1 MDSLRLFLL
10 LIITIGDSLS
20 DPEFWSQEPLTR
32 ALQLTYSES
41 VNETVDFVKFTADNL
56 FPALRGKSL
65 GTVKLSIPRLG
76 SMTVND
82 NQKYDSRSNC
92 EGFFTSVYGKETEL
106 DMTDSEISKL
116 FVDRIQAGLTIC
128 TYVVKSNNT
137 AVSLAYGLPTLVIYL
152 TDPTWSTSPCQ
163 NNTEPVCDGFNSSA
177 VIMMSS
183 TILGSG
189 KCCRMDLNITNGTGI
204 VRAFI
209 KTNGTDTLRQLAF
222 RESNTGSE
230 STKKFSFIGR
240 QRYNFQI
247 IVVYDADISTSLK
260 IVWKNCMA
268 IERVIHTTLPLWSY
282 NTSDLTIYDEF
293 CDCNNT
299 LIQVFSCQGPQKGLV
314 LRNADQLTTITSNV
328 MTSFNPQCHLS
339 MVITTTFKTY
349 IGVAILSFN
358 RTRFPVFRQNRD
370 GDLYTHYR
378 REYKIPIGHIEE
390 EFRVQIDLQR
400 LQLNSLLGL
409 ESAKLINCTETSSS
423 DEVNCSS
430 TEYKCKT
437 GVCIEKWKRC
447 NLAKDCYHGDDEMD
461 CGEKV
466 GLWKCDF
473 DVASNKTCGFLQYE
487 KNQCGEFRITRG
499 SLFGN
504 PGPEHTNMYDKG
516 DMLYF
521 ERKFCRN
528 SFSAEIKTK
537 KFNYAL
543 SNLQGDKSKCTITVA
558 SKGEN
563 SCWWNLYLCQ
573 ESCLKRL
580 FRGNT
585 TKEWRTDVVSLPVQ
599 TGSYFVKI
607 KAKEMCDW
615 MAIDDLFFS
624 PSCFAPE
631 NRATDMTWWI
641 SIIVPV
647 VCLIVLLEIAVVS
660 WAVCQRTLSSNRIYD
675 RFLGIC
681 IRKKH
686 PEVKDFV
693 RESCVSPSSIA
704 RFNELLTES
713 NPNYALLSERAL
725 KDCVRN
731 IPFMKVCLDSLLGE
745 GSFGQV
751 YKGKLLKY
759 GDFKDDI
766 PVAIKKLP
774 AGSMNENVSDFL
786 FEALTLSK
794 FDHINIVGCLG
805 ITSDPKG
812 ELLLILELMEGGDLR
827 KYLRDHRKNEDLS
840 VQELLKISLDI
851 AHGCQYLEE
860 NKFIHRDIAARNCL
874 LSSLDANKIAKIG
887 DFGFAKDIYGTDY
900 YKKCEMTMVPVRW
913 MPEESFKNGKFSSR
927 SDVWA
932 YGVLLWEIFAF
943 GQLPYED
950 LTNCEV
956 MAKVMNGHRMG
967 QPRHCPIQVYNV
979 MGECWKTEPDKRPG
993 FKTVVTLL
1001 TSIYTHTFSQIVQP
1015 NSNGIFSMN
1024 MNGGKHRLNTYSLP
1038 EETETVMP
1046 LLEGDC
1052 NTATTDDNVFEANSS
1067 V

>member
-1 MDSLRLFLL
+1 MY
-10 LIITIGDSLS
+10 I
-20 DPEFWSQEPLTR
+20 EP
-32 ALQLTYSES
+32 
-41 VNETVDFVKFTADNL
+41 VNETVDFVRFTADGF

-65 GTVKLSIPRLG
+65 GTVKLEIPRHLG
-76 SMTVND
+76 NMTVSKK
-82 NQKYDSRSNC
+82 QQYDLKSNC
-92 EGFFTSVYGKETEL
+92 EAYFTSAYGKATEL
-106 DMTDSEISKL
+106 EMTDTDISQL
-116 FVDRIQAGLTIC
+116 FVDRTQTGLSIC
-128 TYVVKSNNT
+128 TYVINTNNT
-137 AVSLAYGLPTLVIYL
+137 GDSLVYGLPTLIIYL
-152 TDPTWSTSPCQ
+152 TDPIWSTSACK
-163 NNTEPVCDGFNSSA
+163 NDTEFVCDGFNSSA
-177 VIMMSS
+177 VIMTSS

-189 KCCRMDLNITNGTGI
+189 KCCRMDLKIDNVIGI
-204 VRAFI
+204 VRAFV
-209 KTNGTDTLRQLAF
+209 KTNGTETLRQVAF
-222 RESNTGSE
+222 KEFYTRSYG
-230 STKKFSFIGR
+230 TKKFSFIGR
-240 QRYNFQI
+240 RSYNFKI
-247 IVVYDADISTSLK
+247 IVVYDANASTSLR
-260 IVWKNCMA
+260 IVWKNCVA
-268 IERVIHTTLPLWSY
+268 IERAIGTILPLWSY

-293 CDCNNT
+293 CDCNDT
-299 LIQVFSCQGPQKGLV
+299 LTQVFNCQGPQKGLV
-314 LRNADQLTTITSNV
+314 LRNADQLTTITSKA
-328 MTSFNPQCHLS
+328 MTSFSSECHLS
-339 MVITTTFKTY
+339 LIMTTTFKTY
-349 IGVAILSFN
+349 IGVSILSFN

-378 REYKIPIGHIEE
+378 REYKIQIGHIGED
-390 EFRVQIDLQR
+390 FRVQIHLQR

-409 ESAKLINCTETSSS
+409 ESAKLLNCSETSES
-423 DEVNCSS
+423 DEFNCSS
-430 TEYKCKT
+430 TEYMCKT

-447 NLAKDCYHGDDEMD
+447 NLAKDCFHGDDEEN
-461 CGEKV
+461 CEEKV

-487 KNQCGEFRITRG
+487 KNQCGEFKISRA
-499 SLFGN
+499 SLYGK
-504 PGPEHTNMYDKG
+504 PGPEHTNRNDKG

-521 ERKFCRN
+521 ERKLCRS

-537 KFNYAL
+537 KFDYAL
-543 SNLQGDKSKCTITVA
+543 SNMQGDKSKCTITIA

-573 ESCLKRL
+573 DSCLKRL

-585 TKEWRTDVVSLPVQ
+585 TKEWRTDVVTLPVQ
-599 TGSYFVKI
+599 TGSYYVKI

-615 MAIDDLFFS
+615 MAVDDLFFS
-624 PSCFAPE
+624 PSCFASE
-631 NRATDMTWWI
+631 IRDSDMTWWI
-641 SIIVPV
+641 TIVVPV

-660 WAVCQRTLSSNRIYD
+660 WAVCQRTLSSERIYD
-675 RFLGIC
+675 WLLGSC
-681 IRKKH
+681 IRRKH

-693 RESCVSPSSIA
+693 RESCVSPSSLA
-704 RFNELLTES
+704 RFNEMLTES
-713 NPNYALLSERAL
+713 NPNYAWLSERAL
-725 KDCVRN
+725 NDCVRN

-751 YKGKLLKY
+751 FKGKLLKY
-759 GDFKDDI
+759 GDYKDDI
-766 PVAIKKLP
+766 PIAIKKLP
-774 AGSMNENVSDFL
+774 AGSMNENISDFL

-840 VQELLKISLDI
+840 VQELLKISIDI

-874 LSSLDANKIAKIG
+874 LSSLDTNKIAKIG

-900 YKKCEMTMVPVRW
+900 YKKSEMTMVPVRW
-913 MPEESFKNGKFSSR
+913 MPEESFKNGKFSSK

-967 QPRHCPIQVYNV
+967 QPRHCPVQVYNV
-979 MGECWKTEPDKRPG
+979 MGECWNTEPDKRPC

-1001 TSIYTHTFSQIVQP
+1001 SSIYTHTFSQNTQQ
-1015 NSNGIFSMN
+1015 NSNGIFSMKV
-1024 MNGGKHRLNTYSLP
+1024 NGGKHRLNTYSLP
-1038 EETETVMP
+1038 EEAETVVP

-1052 NTATTDDNVFEANSS
+1052 NVSTTDDNVFEANAP